1 MGECKDL
8 QWEVIVTNSL
18 SCLYMQYKRGTGEE
32 EEKKHETI
40 DNEKDN
46 KK

>member
-1 MGECKDL
+1 
-8 QWEVIVTNSL
+8 
-18 SCLYMQYKRGTGEE
+18 MQYKRGTGEE